1 MLARRNRI
9 VEGEELRQVSR
20 RGQKFRS
27 PLFTAAWIVS
37 AEDNPARV
45 GFITS
50 KQVGGAVTRNLV
62 KRRLRAL
69 AARTLADRP
78 HGYDLVVRAQADSSG
93 ASFDQLSEHWE
104 RMVSQMAGS
113 A

>member
-9 VEGEELRQVSR
+9 FEGEELRHVSR

-27 PLFTAAWIVS
+27 PLFTAAWVVS
-37 AEDNPARV
+37 AEDSPARF

-69 AARTLADRP
+69 AARTVEDHP
-78 HGYDLVVRAQADSSG
+78 HGYDLVVRAQPDSSG

-104 RMVSQMAGS
+104 RMVSQMADS

>member
-1 MLARRNRI
+1 MLARPNRI
-9 VEGEELRQVSR
+9 VEGEELRRVSR

-27 PLFTAAWIVS
+27 PLFTAAWVVS
-37 AEDNPARV
+37 AEDNPARF
-45 GFITS
+45 GFIAS

-69 AARTLADRP
+69 AARTLADNP
-78 HGYDLVVRAQADSSG
+78 HGYDLVVRAQPDSSG
-93 ASFDQLSEHWE
+93 ASFAELSEHWK
-104 RMVSQMAGS
+104 RMVSQMVAS

>member
-1 MLARRNRI
+1 VLARRNRI
-9 VEGEELRQVSR
+9 VEGEELRHVSR

-27 PLFTAAWIVS
+27 PLFTAAWVVS
-37 AEDNPARV
+37 AEDSPARF

-69 AARTLADRP
+69 AARTVEDHP
-78 HGYDLVVRAQADSSG
+78 HGYDLVVRAQAESSG
-93 ASFDQLSEHWE
+93 ASFDQLSQHWE